1 MAVDNIILIGMP
13 GCGKTTLGRKLAD
26 RLAWPFRDTDRVA
39 ERLSGQSV
47 AALFQRGEAYFRDWE
62 TRACRVCGGETHTVI
77 ACGGGTVLRPENMQ
91 CWSHRSV
98 IIWIRRPLALL
109 ATAGQVETRPLL
121 QGNKETVYS
130 LYAQRRGLYEQ
141 YAQATVRNDGE
152 EETALQQLTA
162 YVKNRL

>member
-1 MAVDNIILIGMP
+1 M
-13 GCGKTTLGRKLAD
+13 
-26 RLAWPFRDTDRVA
+26 
-39 ERLSGQSV
+39 
-47 AALFQRGEAYFRDWE
+47 
-62 TRACRVCGGETHTVI
+62 
-77 ACGGGTVLRPENMQ
+77 
-91 CWSHRSV
+91 

-141 YAQATVRNDGE
+141 YAQATVQNDGE

-162 YVKNRL
+162 CVKNRL